1 MTASDTSHYTKENC
15 CDERWE
21 ETVVLVRHTCA
32 QRTLSAMARRAGVA
46 MPCGGRHVHVVH
58 ALTARK
64 KYQLRS
70 PRRKKAWPRTTSP
83 PLRLTTSPPLRYTC
97 RSRKLTSYRAISH
110 LAAKAAALLSEKA
123 CRAHRA
129 HAVGTLPGL
138 PSRGT
143 ALGVCS
149 SEHSPTG
156 AVQAPARARSSAQHL
171 RWPERAAHAAPSAHK
186 LGRVNHF

>member
-1 MTASDTSHYTKENC
+1 
-15 CDERWE
+15 
-21 ETVVLVRHTCA
+21 
-32 QRTLSAMARRAGVA
+32 MARRAGVA

-70 PRRKKAWPRTTSP
+70 PRRKKAWPRTSQPT
-83 PLRLTTSPPLRYTC
+83 LTTSPPLRYTC

-110 LAAKAAALLSEKA
+110 LAAKAAPLSEKA

-149 SEHSPTG
+149 GEHSPTG
-156 AVQAPARARSSAQHL
+156 AAQASACTRAQQRSTLKMARESCTSGTERSQTGACELRHIRLRKPKRPCARAQCRDICRPSL
-171 RWPERAAHAAPSAHK
+171 YYGGAH
-186 LGRVNHF
+186 F